1 MQSTVFALK
10 KALRKDLRAKIKTLT
25 DEVKRLESAN
35 VTQKLLNSSVYKESS
50 RISLYLSMPTEV
62 DTGVVLKDVFKK
74 GKQCYI
80 PLYAKDDM
88 SMVHLKGMEDYDSLP
103 VTAWNIKQPQEDE
116 QREAAIQSGGLD
128 LIILPGLGFTK
139 NGLRIGRGKGYY
151 DNYLKKHITS
161 LNRKPFTIGLAFSV
175 QICEEIPCTEDDV
188 GLDLILYPD

>member
-80 PLYAKDDM
+80 PLYTKDDM